1 MIKRQQAADAS
12 AETLAGVAGT
22 RHNLVRNCNTRD
34 STAACVEAVVTQ
46 KYSAQSRPSVL
57 FFFIFYVYLIF
68 PSSSLRD
75 RESFLQPSRRSVL
88 ETRRCESLRL
98 RWSGSEWGGGVGGQ
112 AVGP

>member
-22 RHNLVRNCNTRD
+22 RDNLVRNCNTRD

-46 KYSAQSRPSVL
+46 KYSAQSRPSVWANSS
-57 FFFIFYVYLIF
+57 FFIFYFYLIS

-75 RESFLQPSRRSVL
+75 RESFLQLSRSVGA
-88 ETRRCESLRL
+88 SLNQTVRVAEVEVE
-98 RWSGSEWGGGVGGQ
+98 RQ
-112 AVGP
+112 

>member
-57 FFFIFYVYLIF
+57 FFFYF
-68 PSSSLRD
+68 
-75 RESFLQPSRRSVL
+75 
-88 ETRRCESLRL
+88 LRL
-98 RWSGSEWGGGVGGQ
+98 LDFSIKQFEGSGKLPSAIPER
-112 AVGP
+112 P